1 MRSAVLALSQ
11 CITAGPEI
19 WKRWQMSSINAH
31 MPVRPLALCRSQFNL
46 VPHRVYYA
54 CINSIYTCSKK
65 KIKNILRMHK
75 RTNCLQCWPSTHKD
89 LKMDF
94 HPQLDSLNVTITHT
108 GSYYGIVNIDY
119 DWSLYPI
126 IGTLW
131 DCNPSGV
138 FSPVSV
144 CVKVKLFTLALS
156 AIQSYSEFGGTSWV
170 YSFIG
175 LYSHWSLS
183 A

>member
-144 CVKVKLFTLALS
+144 CVCESKA
-156 AIQSYSEFGGTSWV
+156 
-170 YSFIG
+170 
-175 LYSHWSLS
+175 LYSSTICNPELFRIWGHILSLQFYRFIFS
-183 A
+183 LIT